1 MFGAEPATEN
11 PLVGHPR
18 VLATPHLGAST
29 LEAQERVSAELA
41 TEMLRVLRG
50 EPAMQAVNAPFID
63 PETLEVVGPYLE
75 VASMC
80 GRLCT
85 QLVRGQWRDVRVHYR
100 GEIANH
106 DVTPLKA
113 AVVAGLLAPISDE
126 HVNLVSVNNV
136 IAHRGW
142 RVAEETRPDAEP
154 YQATVT
160 VELTTSAGG
169 ISLTGTLEHGRAAV
183 VEIDGLPVHIAGPR
197 DGRRPSAPAGAA
209 QRRPARPDRRRRRR
223 VGAAKRQHSR
233 DGRWSRRLRSVSRR
247 VDGGHHRPRADPR

>member
-1 MFGAEPATEN
+1 MWGSELRGKTAGVVGLGQVGSAVARRLQGLEMRVLAYDPFVPAERAVALGVELVEFDELLANCDAVTLHSTPTPGAGPLIGAPQLALMPAGALLVNTARGSLVDETALWSALETGRLGGAALDVFGVEPATEN

-85 QLVRGQWRDVRVHYR
+85 QLVRGQWRDVRC
-100 GEIANH
+100 
-106 DVTPLKA
+106 TTA
-113 AVVAGLLAPISDE
+113 ARS
-126 HVNLVSVNNV
+126 
-136 IAHRGW
+136 R
-142 RVAEETRPDAEP
+142 
-154 YQATVT
+154 
-160 VELTTSAGG
+160 TT
-169 ISLTGTLEHGRAAV
+169 T
-183 VEIDGLPVHIAGPR
+183 
-197 DGRRPSAPAGAA
+197 
-209 QRRPARPDRRRRRR
+209 
-223 VGAAKRQHSR
+223 
-233 DGRWSRRLRSVSRR
+233 
-247 VDGGHHRPRADPR
+247 